1 MYLGV
6 DFGTTFS
13 QAATMS
19 FAQLEVLHKYGV
31 YGIPSEFYYD
41 SQEGIKIGSDA
52 LAEGQGSQ
60 VKNLVTEVKM
70 KLKESFT
77 LDGRSFSSA
86 EIVSA
91 IYKEVIS
98 EAIKIAQERGISN
111 SQIEGLVLSHPAKF
125 GIQECNL
132 IREAAKKCLGED
144 KELKI
149 TGMIK
154 EPVAAAIA
162 YYQNQQMAD
171 NTNVL
176 VYDLG
181 GGTCDVA
188 IVQSDSKL
196 KERFVVKDSDML
208 RLGGRDWDKA
218 LIDFII
224 DKIETELAESSRSLD
239 IRNDAELMDTIRRE
253 AINAKEKLT
262 DHDNHKIRI
271 FSRRTGEQ
279 FTYLITREQFEE
291 ITIDLL
297 EATLDKLEEI
307 YNRNSDISS
316 SISEIILV
324 GGSSRMC
331 QVKDGIQR
339 RFPDCTVKLFYP
351 ELAVIRGTAVYA
363 EMIGEGNGIKDFI
376 PFSYGVRCLKDA
388 REPKN
393 YVIQNIIFKGQSFP
407 ISVESDKFKISNNGK
422 SVDVAVYASEC
433 EEEIFPCDGTR
444 GEAMVGR
451 VVLKSPNGLKANEII
466 YCTLSVNDMSEIEVE
481 AHNEN
486 GENISA
492 KFNLTSMPDG
502 SETNQP

>member
-13 QAATMS
+13 QAATLN
-19 FAQLEVLHKYGV
+19 FAQLEVLHRYGV

-41 SQEGIKIGSDA
+41 SQEGMKIGSEA
-52 LAEGQGSQ
+52 LGEAQGSQ

-70 KLKESFT
+70 KLKETFT
-77 LDGRSFSSA
+77 LDGKTFSA
-86 EIVSA
+86 LDIVSA
-91 IYKEVIS
+91 IYKEVILD
-98 EAIKIAQERGISN
+98 AIKIAGERSIAVTD
-111 SQIEGLVLSHPAKF
+111 IEGLVLSHPAKF

-132 IREAAKKCLGED
+132 IREAARKCLGPG

-149 TGMIK
+149 TGMVK

-162 YYQNQQMAD
+162 YYHNQQIND
-171 NTNVL
+171 KTNIL

-188 IVQSDSKL
+188 IVQSDSNL
-196 KERFVVKDSDML
+196 KERFTVKDSDML
-208 RLGGRDWDKA
+208 RVGGRDWDKA
-218 LIDFII
+218 LINFII
-224 DKIETELAESSRSLD
+224 DKMESELQESSRNLD

-262 DHDNHKIRI
+262 DNDNYKIRI
-271 FSRRTGEQ
+271 FSRKTGER
-279 FTYLITREQFEE
+279 FSYLITREQFEE
-291 ITIDLL
+291 ITVDLL
-297 EATLDKLEEI
+297 ESTLDKLEEV
-307 YNRNSDISS
+307 YNRNSDIAST
-316 SISEIILV
+316 INEIILV
-324 GGSSRMC
+324 GGSSKMC

-351 ELAVIRGTAVYA
+351 ELAVIRGTAIYS
-363 EMIGEGNGIKDFI
+363 EMIGAGSTIKDFI

-393 YVIQNIIFKGQSFP
+393 YVIQNIIFKGEKFP
-407 ISVESDKFKISNNGK
+407 ISIESDKFKILCDGK

-433 EEEIFPCDGTR
+433 EDEIFPCDGTK
-444 GEAMVGR
+444 GETMIGK
-451 VVLKSPNGLKANEII
+451 VVLRSPNGLKANEIV
-466 YCTLSVNDMSEIEVE
+466 YCTLSVNDMSEIEVK
-481 AHNEN
+481 ARNDR

-492 KFNLTSMPDG
+492 KFDLMAI
-502 SETNQP
+502 